1 MKKLQFGKIVKIFSL
16 ILGVASI
23 VLALFLFKIETL
35 LEGNNLKLKSSL
47 SFAEQRNSYFALKE
61 KGVYLNTSFNQS
73 LLQILNYFQN
83 NQISPGTKD
92 DRKVRYQDLFSLLPE
107 TWTSLSNKVEGKG
120 ANEELA
126 SFLFHFILKTEP
138 DYNLAAFLPI
148 FFNTLN
154 DFRIKKESN
163 ELANLVQIDQSLRDD
178 IVEGKKYK
186 ENGKQILAEILVD
199 LEILKQKEGEV
210 VPNFFLKISPEGA
223 EYSEPLQIE
232 QKLEKDSGQVVT
244 VNAITIDFNLKTIP
258 LKMEVVFKGEI
269 DYYSVLEGA
278 VKLVKLMFLLQL
290 SEADLNKPIQ
300 QLNQEF
306 LKWMTNQTDQK
317 MSKDEKI
324 ATNLISSFLLENL
337 LKLKVEV
344 EVVREGRREYEEYP
358 INSFLNLVKILTE
371 SEFEESKSYWQLTT
385 KKCKDDAKKLIDGPN
400 LIIKD
405 WDFYNDFG
413 GFCKTPESEKD
424 NGQEGD
430 LMEFDIFGFIKALE
444 KYSGGVVKVKKILE
458 EKLTELF
465 DNSFKDSFNLQKF
478 LESLI
483 AFKNNLYQNLEEI
496 TNFDLE
502 EESKQNPGIEFIN
515 NILKENN
522 PFLKNVVVEK
532 IKNFYQKNQKTIQD
546 ILDGKNMDVF
556 AIDQKWSS
564 IFVVQDFFIQR
575 KGDRKFL
582 VFLVED
588 ASLEVT
594 KHMFAL
600 TKSIDKGEEFY
611 QVVYC
616 APNHYEN
623 QFSNFLDSQFS
634 N

>member
-47 SFAEQRNSYFALKE
+47 SFTEQRNSYFASKE

-163 ELANLVQIDQSLRDD
+163 ELVNLVQIDQSLRDD
-178 IVEGKKYK
+178 VVEGKKYE
-186 ENGKQILAEILVD
+186 ENGKQILAEILLD
-199 LEILKQKEGEV
+199 LEILQKNKEGEI
-210 VPNFFLKISPEGA
+210 VPNFSLKISPEGA
-223 EYSEPLQIE
+223 KYSEPFQIE
-232 QKLEKDSGQVVT
+232 QKLEEDPGTLYT

-258 LKMEVVFKGEI
+258 LKMEIVFEGEI

-278 VKLVKLMFLLQL
+278 AKLVKLMFLLQL

-306 LKWMTNQTDQK
+306 LKWITNQTDQK
-317 MSKDEKI
+317 MSKNEKI

-344 EVVREGRREYEEYP
+344 EIVREGRREYKEYS
-358 INSFLNLVKILTE
+358 INSFVNLLEILTE

-385 KKCKDDAKKLIDGPN
+385 KKCKDDAKQLVDSLWGIR
-400 LIIKD
+400 
-405 WDFYNDFG
+405 DFDNEFG

-430 LMEFDIFGFIKALE
+430 LIEFDIFGFIKALE
-444 KYSGGVVKVKKILE
+444 EYSFGVVKVKKILE

-483 AFKNNLYQNLEEI
+483 AFKNNLYQSLEEI

-502 EESKQNPGIEFIN
+502 EESKPNPGIRLIN

-546 ILDGKNMDVF
+546 ILDGKNIDVF

-588 ASLEVT
+588 ASLEVK

-600 TKSIDKGEEFY
+600 TKSIDKGEDFY